1 MRCSAEDRQALEQLC
16 RYITRPAQ
24 ANERVHCNAAG
35 QVVLKLK
42 TPWRDRTTHQ
52 GRRRWSSCS
61 GLRHGR
67 SKSALRSLVPRPRL
81 HLIRFHGVLAHR
93 HEHQNRSR
101 RAAAAARR
109 FLLGAGVD
117 RVRRRGTVGAWRM
130 DRLEHLHINKYET
143 PSLVPG
149 LLGAAILMLGL
160 VLAMR
165 ALARGV
171 GLLSSTYSRM
181 MVESNNL
188 ISPSTSAGTSAR
200 GLASTNSPAVV
211 SFAMPA
217 GTRA

>member
-1 MRCSAEDRQALEQLC
+1 
-16 RYITRPAQ
+16 
-24 ANERVHCNAAG
+24 
-35 QVVLKLK
+35 
-42 TPWRDRTTHQ
+42 
-52 GRRRWSSCS
+52 
-61 GLRHGR
+61 
-67 SKSALRSLVPRPRL
+67 
-81 HLIRFHGVLAHR
+81 
-93 HEHQNRSR
+93 
-101 RAAAAARR
+101 
-109 FLLGAGVD
+109 
-117 RVRRRGTVGAWRM
+117 M

-143 PSLVPG
+143 PSLMPG